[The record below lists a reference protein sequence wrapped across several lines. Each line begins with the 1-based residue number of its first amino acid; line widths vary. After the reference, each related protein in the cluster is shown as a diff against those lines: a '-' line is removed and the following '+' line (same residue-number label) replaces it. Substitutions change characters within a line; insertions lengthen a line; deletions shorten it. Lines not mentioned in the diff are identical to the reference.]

1 MLEKFDFKNPQHIA
15 TTLQERADR
24 LIRIRQNPQLLQSL
38 KIHYKHNPADFIN
51 DWGMTYDPMRA
62 KENIPAML
70 PFILFEKQREWIN
83 WVVDKW
89 KKGEPGLTE
98 KSRES
103 GVSWLAIS
111 LGCTLGLFYNGLAI
125 GFGSRKAEY
134 VDKLGAPKS
143 ILEKGRIFLQEL
155 PPEFNQG
162 WKRTNKTHSSL
173 MKLSLPETNS
183 IITGEGGDGIGRG
196 DRASLYFVDEAAF
209 LERPE
214 LIEAS
219 LSNTTQCRIDI
230 STVHGMANPFAEKR
244 HKGNIDVFTFHWR
257 QDPRKDDA
265 WYAKQL
271 EILDP
276 VTVAQEIDINYSA
289 SVEGVLIPNE
299 WIQAAIDAHIKLEV
313 DVSGIRKAALDVADA
328 GKDKNALCL
337 RHGILLEHVEDW
349 SGKGGDIFETTSKAF
364 GLCDIHGYKI
374 LDYDADGLGTGVR
387 GDSRILNADRIG
399 SQKIIVNAFRGSAGV
414 IHPER
419 CMVENRTNKDFFYN
433 LKAQCWWALR
443 LRFLKTWRAVNG
455 SKDVKHSDI
464 ISISSTIP
472 NINKLLSEL
481 SQPTYSFKD
490 NGKMIVNKQPEGTKS
505 PNMADSVMI
514 AFAPLTT
521 NAGHTTDN
529 ASEIVNSLFG

>member
-1 MLEKFDFKNPQHIA
+1 MTAFDFKNPDYA
-15 TTLQERADR
+15 TVFQERADR
-24 LIRIRQNPQLLQSL
+24 LIRLRQNPQLLQSL

-70 PFILFEKQREWIN
+70 PFILFEKQREWIE

-103 GVSWLAIS
+103 GVSWLSVALS
-111 LGCTLGLFYNGLAI
+111 CTLCLFTDGLSI
-125 GFGSRKAEY
+125 GFGSRKEEY
-134 VDKLGAPKS
+134 VDKIGLPKS
-143 ILEKGRIFLQEL
+143 LLEKCRIYLENLPSEFL
-155 PPEFNQG
+155 NG
-162 WKRTNKTHSSL
+162 WYRDRRYCPHMRIIFPS
-173 MKLSLPETNS
+173 TNS
-183 IITGEGGDGIGRG
+183 LISGESGDGIGRG
-196 DRASLYFVDEAAF
+196 DRQSIYFVDEAAF
-209 LERPE
+209 LERPQ

-219 LSNTTQCRIDI
+219 LSQTTQCRIDI

-257 QDPRKDDA
+257 QDPRKDDV

-299 WIQAAIDAHIKLEV
+299 WIQAAVDAHIKLEV
-313 DVSGIRKAALDVADA
+313 DVSGIRKAGLDVADT
-328 GKDKNALCL
+328 GKDKNALSL
-337 RHGILLEHVEDW
+337 RHGILLEHIEDW
-349 SGKGGDIFETTSKAF
+349 TGKESDIFATTAKAF

-374 LDYDADGLGTGVR
+374 LDYDADGLGAGVR
-387 GDSRILNADRIG
+387 GDSRILNADRVG
-399 SQKIIVNAFRGSAGV
+399 NQKITVNSFRGSAEV
-414 IHPER
+414 MHPER

-443 LRFLKTWRAVNG
+443 LRFLKTWRAING
-455 SKDVKHSDI
+455 SKDVKSSDI

-505 PNMADSVMI
+505 PNLADSVMI

-521 NAGHTTDN
+521 NAGFTTDA
-529 ASEIVNSLFG
+529 ASNIVKNLFG